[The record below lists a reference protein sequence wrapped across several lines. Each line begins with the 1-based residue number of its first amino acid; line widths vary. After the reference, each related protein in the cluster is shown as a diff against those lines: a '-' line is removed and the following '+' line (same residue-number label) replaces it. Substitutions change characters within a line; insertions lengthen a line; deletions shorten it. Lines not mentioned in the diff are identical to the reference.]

1 MDKEQAQQQIESLSK
16 TIEQHNYS
24 YYVLAQPT
32 ISDYNFDKLLE
43 ELIAIEKQFP
53 ELVSPNSPSQRVGGD
68 ITKNFETVAHQYQM
82 LSLSNSYNRSEI
94 TDFINRTQKS
104 VSESLEFVCELKY
117 DGLAISLNYQNG
129 ILKRA
134 VTRGDGTQGDDV
146 TANVKTIK
154 SIPLKLRGEYPENFE
169 IRGEIYYPKDNFLKL
184 NQLREKQGL
193 ALFANPRNAAAG
205 TLKLQDSAEV
215 AKRKL
220 DCWLYY
226 IMLPDADRQ
235 FTTHYESLQKA
246 KSWGFRIP
254 NNIALCKN
262 QDEIFEFIDDWEQA
276 RHQLPFDIDGIVI
289 KVNSFAQQQQLGFT
303 AKSPRWAIAYKYKAE
318 EAETRLL
325 SVDFQVGRTGAVTP
339 VANLEPVLLAG
350 TTVKRASLHNADFIE
365 QLGLYE
371 NDLVMVEKGGE
382 IIPKITSVNT
392 SQRATNSQPVSFI
405 TNCPECSTALI
416 REQDEAAWY
425 CPNSE
430 GCPPQIKGKIE
441 HFISRKAMNID
452 SLGEGKI
459 ALLFDQEL
467 IKNAADLYDL
477 SYKQLFG
484 LEKII
489 ETPDEDNPGNVL
501 TRKVSFRE
509 KTSENIL
516 KSLQLSKS
524 VPFHRV
530 LYALGIRYVGETV
543 AKKLADAFLSIERIK
558 QATIE
563 ELVEVD
569 EIGEKIAGS
578 VDQYFRDEKH
588 IQLVERL
595 KATGLQFEQEQK
607 ANAEN
612 AKLGGKT
619 FVVSGVFS
627 RSRDEIKQLID
638 EHGGKNTGSIS
649 AKTDFLLA
657 GENMGPA
664 KKEKAEK
671 LGVKIIS
678 EMEFME
684 MISE

>member
-1 MDKEQAQQQIESLSK
+1 MDKEQARQQIEALSK
-16 TIEQHNYS
+16 TIEQHNYN

-43 ELIAIEKQFP
+43 ELIALEKHYP

-68 ITKNFETVAHQYQM
+68 ITKNFETVAHQYPM
-82 LSLSNSYNRSEI
+82 LSLSNSYSRAEI
-94 TDFINRTQKS
+94 TDFISRTQKA
-104 VSESLEFVCELKY
+104 VSEALEFVCELKY
-117 DGLAISLNYQNG
+117 DGVAISLNYQNG
-129 ILKRA
+129 TLQRA
-134 VTRGDGTQGDDV
+134 VTRGDGNQGDDV

-154 SIPLKLRGEYPENFE
+154 SIPLRLHGDFPENFE
-169 IRGEIYYPKDNFLKL
+169 IRGEIYYPKNSFLQL
-184 NQLREKQGL
+184 NKVREEQGL

-226 IMLPDADRQ
+226 IMLPDEKRQ
-235 FTTHYESLQKA
+235 IASQYDSLQKA

-262 QDEIFEFIDDWEQA
+262 QEEIFEFIDDWEQA
-276 RHQLPFDIDGIVI
+276 RHDLPFDIDGIVI

-365 QLGLYE
+365 QLGLHE
-371 NDLVMVEKGGE
+371 HDLVMVEKGGE

-392 SQRATNSQPVSFI
+392 LQRESNSQAVKFI
-405 TNCPECSTALI
+405 THCPECGTELV

-425 CPNSE
+425 CPNSD

-441 HFISRKAMNID
+441 HFISRKALNID
-452 SLGEGKI
+452 GLGEGRI
-459 ALLFDQEL
+459 ALLFDQGL
-467 IKNAADLYDL
+467 IGNAADLYDL

-489 ETPDEDNPGNVL
+489 ETPDEENPGNII

-509 KTSENIL
+509 KTSKNIL
-516 KSLQLSKS
+516 ESLQKSKT

-530 LYALGIRYVGETV
+530 LYGLGIRYVGETV
-543 AKKLADAFLSIERIK
+543 AKKLADALLSIEKIA

-569 EIGEKIAGS
+569 EIGDVIANS
-578 VDQYFRDEKH
+578 VHQYFRDEKH

-595 KATGLQFEQEQK
+595 KAKGLQFEQEQK
-607 ANAEN
+607 ANLEN

-619 FVVSGVFS
+619 FVVSGIFS
-627 RSRDEIKQLID
+627 RSRDEIKQMID
-638 EHGGKNTGSIS
+638 DNGGKNTSSIS
-649 AKTDFLLA
+649 KKTAYLLA

-664 KKEKAEK
+664 KKEQAEK

-678 EMEFME
+678 ETEFME
-684 MISE
+684 MISG